1 MMVILVSRH
10 GDGQKGSFQQETNSF
25 AVKTERKLSEGYS

>member
-10 GDGQKGSFQQETNSF
+10 GDGQKGSFQKETDSF
-25 AVKTERKLSEGYS
+25 AVKTERKLPEESS

>member
-10 GDGQKGSFQQETNSF
+10 GDGQKGNFQKETDSF
-25 AVKTERKLSEGYS
+25 AVKTERKLSA